1 RDTGRGGDGAI
12 ITATY
17 RVTPG
22 AAVEARRH
30 PGGPAQTAGN
40 AGGAGGDAIEVRI
53 GGSSKVFAGGG
64 GGGANNSDDFPP
76 GENYGRGGNAGLL
89 SAAGTANGQGG
100 TSGNGNV
107 PSGSIG
113 GAGHISE
120 SGSGG
125 NGGTAA
131 AAGAGGAGNDAN
143 GSPGSGSNG
152 GLGGPGQ
159 DDFGIIGDPGSGG
172 SGGAGLFG
180 GGGGGPGDDALAS
193 QTAVGGGGG
202 AGSSSVS
209 ATNLVTGSIQ
219 EVASTVNYNVSSSA
233 NPGSISSN
241 EDNNVGSTIT
251 WHPCAYDLGIT
262 KVADRLTTLPGGAA
276 SWKIRVTNYGP
287 DNMSANTA
295 APGVGI
301 PGNRDTTVISDVLP
315 AGASFGTLPA
325 NCRSG
330 PGPSAVTCFDIP
342 GVVTAQNPSGS
353 SSNFVEIP
361 VTLAV
366 PSGALAGT
374 CYTNSASIDAQRP
387 PLPGGDVRPNDAT
400 ANSVCVVADTG
411 LTKTSSSGTV
421 QRGGSVD
428 FTLTLTAYSPLPN
441 GAIPTIIDTG
451 LQSLPPG
458 YSVSA
463 ATIAGTA
470 ASAGCAEGPLQV
482 VQCTGSMAT
491 GQTVTIKY
499 TLSVPCTALF
509 GTTFFNGASAQ
520 DGILTGAE
528 NADEAGATVAVV
540 DNPSCPPVGVTGPTG
555 ATGPSG

>member
-1 RDTGRGGDGAI
+1 MCRATVEARGGNGAASADRDTGRGGDGAI

-22 AAVEARRH
+22 AAVEVRRH

-40 AGGAGGDAIEVRI
+40 DGGAGGDAIEVRF
-53 GGSSKVFAGGG
+53 GGLTATFAGGG
-64 GGGANNSDDFPP
+64 GGGAGNSDDFGPYDP
-76 GENYGRGGNAGLL
+76 NNGRGGNAGLL

-100 TSGNGNV
+100 TSGNGNG
-107 PSGSIG
+107 PTGNIG
-113 GAGHISE
+113 GIGDVDN
-120 SGSGG
+120 GYGG
-125 NGGTAA
+125 GGGTAVA
-131 AAGAGGAGNDAN
+131 PGVGGQGNDAN
-143 GSPGSGSNG
+143 GSPGVGSNG
-152 GLGGPGQ
+152 GQGGPGQ
-159 DDFGIIGDPGSGG
+159 QDTAIAGDPGSGG

-180 GGGGGPGDDALAS
+180 GGGGGPGDDALADGNPD
-193 QTAVGGGGG
+193 VGGGGG

-509 GTTFFNGASAQ
+509 GTTFFNG
-520 DGILTGAE
+520 
-528 NADEAGATVAVV
+528 NTVQLGSHWCSLGGCHVL
-540 DNPSCPPVGVTGPTG
+540 DS
-555 ATGPSG
+555 